1 MSVQRSIRVADTF
14 YIGELIVVE
23 VRLGPLRR
31 AEMDKDRLDAARMN
45 FLTNFRD
52 VIQGLPAKRASKVTK
67 EDQQGWRH
75 VDKLKQR
82 STRFCLKLPKDAG
95 NIRLRGGLHDRSHP
109 SSSLVPGCDCSS
121 SSLTPSNIDTVAV
134 ELTVFYLEPITRMR
148 ATNALP

>member
-31 AEMDKDRLDAARMN
+31 AEMDKDRPDAARMN

-67 EDQQGWRH
+67 EDQQGWRR
-75 VDKLKQR
+75 VDKLKQNEHVID
-82 STRFCLKLPKDAG
+82 SVCNPG
-95 NIRLRGGLHDRSHP
+95 LRDRHWALINQTLQTGADPVSD
-109 SSSLVPGCDCSS
+109 SNSLLDLLARGIAKQ
-121 SSLTPSNIDTVAV
+121 T
-134 ELTVFYLEPITRMR
+134 EKYHQHR
-148 ATNALP
+148 